1 MKRVTLSKL
10 LPLACALMMGGMNA
24 HASEPSRPECIAP
37 SKPGGGFDMTC
48 KLAQAGLK
56 DHGLLKSPMR
66 VTYMPGG
73 IGAVAYNAIAANRR
87 DEPGTLIAFSGAS
100 LLNLALGK
108 YGRYDENAVHWLTTI
123 GTDYGTLAV
132 REDSPFKTLDDVIQ
146 VLKKDPKSIT
156 VGGGGSIGG
165 QGWAKIALLAKA
177 AGVDPRELRYAA
189 FEGGAEHYMAL
200 MGKHVDLV
208 TGSASEIRAQ
218 RGNKIRALVVYSEE
232 RLPGELADVPTAK
245 EQGYDIQWPLI
256 RGYYMGPDVK
266 QEDLDWWKAAF
277 AKLQN
282 SEEFQ
287 QYLHDRDVLPLNVT
301 GQALNDLV
309 KKQVEDYR
317 KLGEEFGLVAE

>member
-1 MKRVTLSKL
+1 
-10 LPLACALMMGGMNA
+10 
-24 HASEPSRPECIAP
+24 
-37 SKPGGGFDMTC
+37 
-48 KLAQAGLK
+48 
-56 DHGLLKSPMR
+56 
-66 VTYMPGG
+66 
-73 IGAVAYNAIAANRR
+73 
-87 DEPGTLIAFSGAS
+87 
-100 LLNLALGK
+100 
-108 YGRYDENAVHWLTTI
+108 
-123 GTDYGTLAV
+123 
-132 REDSPFKTLDDVIQ
+132 VIQ
-146 VLKKDPKSIT
+146 ALKKDPKSIT

-232 RLPGELADVPTAK
+232 RLPGELASVPTAK

-256 RGYYMGPDVK
+256 RGYYMGPGVK

-277 AKLQN
+277 AKLQS

-287 QYLHDRDVLPLNVT
+287 QYLQDRDVLPLNVT

>member
-1 MKRVTLSKL
+1 MKIAKFNKL
-10 LPLACALMMGGMNA
+10 LPLACALLLGSFNA
-24 HASEPSRPECIAP
+24 TANEPSRPECIAP
-37 SKPGGGFDMTC
+37 SKPGGGFDLTC
-48 KLAQAGLK
+48 KLVQAGLK
-56 DHGLLKSPMR
+56 DHGLLKAPMR

-87 DEPGTLIAFSGAS
+87 NEPGTLVAFSGAS

-108 YGRYDENAVHWLTTI
+108 YGRYDENAVQWLTTI

-146 VLKKDPKSIT
+146 ALKKDPKSVA

-177 AGVDPRELRYAA
+177 AGVDPRALRYAA

-200 MGKHVDLV
+200 MGGHVDLV

-218 RGNKIRALVVYSEE
+218 KGNKIRALVVYSEE
-232 RLPGELADVPTAK
+232 RLPGELASVPTAK

-256 RGYYMGPDVK
+256 RGYYMGPEVK
-266 QEDLDWWKAAF
+266 PEVVAWWRESF
-277 AKLQN
+277 AKLQ
-282 SEEFQ
+282 SSAEFQ
-287 QYLHDRDVLPLNVT
+287 QYLQERDVIPLAVS
-301 GQALNDLV
+301 GQALKDLV

>member
-1 MKRVTLSKL
+1 MKISLLKKI
-10 LPLACALMMGGMNA
+10 LPLACALTISAVQANA
-24 HASEPSRPECIAP
+24 GQPHRPECIAP

-48 KLAQAGLK
+48 KLAQAGFK
-56 DHGLLKSPMR
+56 DEKLLDAPMR

-87 DEPGTLIAFSGAS
+87 NEPGTIVAFSGAS

-108 YGRYDENAVHWLTTI
+108 YGRYDETAVQWLTTV

-132 REDSPFKTLDDVIQ
+132 RDDSPFKTLDDVIQ
-146 VLKKDPKSIT
+146 ALKKDPKSVT

-177 AGVDPRELRYAA
+177 AGVDPRQLRYAA
-189 FEGGAEHYMAL
+189 FEGGSEHYMAL

-218 RGNKIRALVVYSEE
+218 RGNHIRALAVYSEE
-232 RLPGELADVPTAK
+232 RLPGDLSDVPTAK

-256 RGYYMGPDVK
+256 RGYYVGPEVK
-266 QEDLDWWKAAF
+266 GEELAFWKTTF
-277 AKLQN
+277 AKLT
-282 SEEFQ
+282 SSAEFQ
-287 QYLHDRDVLPLNVT
+287 QYLLDRDVIPLTVT
-301 GQALNDLV
+301 GPELQALV
-309 KKQVEDYR
+309 KKQIDNYR
-317 KLGEEFGLVAE
+317 QLGAEFGLVTK

>member
-1 MKRVTLSKL
+1 MKTITLSKL
-10 LPLACALMMGGMNA
+10 LPLACALMLGSV
-24 HASEPSRPECIAP
+24 HAQAGEPSRPECIAP

-56 DHGLLKSPMR
+56 DHGLLDSPMR

-73 IGAVAYNAIAANRR
+73 IGAVAYNAIASNRR

-108 YGRYDENAVHWLTTI
+108 YGRYDENAVQWLTTI

-132 REDSPFKTLDDVIQ
+132 REDSPFKSLDDVIQ
-146 VLKKDPKSIT
+146 ALKKDPKSIT

-189 FEGGAEHYMAL
+189 FEGGSEHYMAL

-256 RGYYMGPDVK
+256 RGYYMGPEVK
-266 QEDLDWWKAAF
+266 QEELDWWKAAF
-277 AKLQN
+277 AKLQS

-287 QYLHDRDVLPLNVT
+287 QYLQDRDVLPLNVT

>member
-1 MKRVTLSKL
+1 MKTITFSKL
-10 LPLACALMMGGMNA
+10 LPLACALMLGSVNA
-24 HASEPSRPECIAP
+24 QAGEPSRPECIAP

-56 DHGLLKSPMR
+56 DHGLLDSPMR

-73 IGAVAYNAIAANRR
+73 IGAVAYNAIASNRR
-87 DEPGTLIAFSGAS
+87 GEPGTLIAFSGAS

-108 YGRYDENAVHWLTTI
+108 YGRYDENAVQWLTTI

-132 REDSPFKTLDDVIQ
+132 REDSPFKSLDDVIQ
-146 VLKKDPKSIT
+146 ALKKDPKSIT

-189 FEGGAEHYMAL
+189 FEGGSEHYMAL

-256 RGYYMGPDVK
+256 RGYYMGPEVK
-266 QEDLDWWKAAF
+266 QEELDWWKAAF
-277 AKLQN
+277 AKLQS

-287 QYLHDRDVLPLNVT
+287 QYLQDRDVLPLNVT

>member
-1 MKRVTLSKL
+1 MKTASLSKL
-10 LPLACALMMGGMNA
+10 LPLACAMLLGSFQAQAN
-24 HASEPSRPECIAP
+24 EPSRPECIAP

-56 DHGLLKSPMR
+56 DHKLLDSPMR

-73 IGAVAYNAIAANRR
+73 IGAVAYNSIAANRR
-87 DEPGTLIAFSGAS
+87 DEAGTLIAFSGAS

-108 YGRYDENAVHWLTTI
+108 YGRYDENAVQWLTTI

-132 REDSPFKTLDDVIQ
+132 REDSPFKTLDDVVQ
-146 VLKKDPKSIT
+146 ALRKDPKSIT

-218 RGNKIRALVVYSEE
+218 KANKIRPLVVYSEE
-232 RLPGELADVPTAK
+232 RLPGELNNVPTAK

-266 QEDLDWWKAAF
+266 QEHIDWWKAAF
-277 AKLQN
+277 AKLQD
-282 SEEFQ
+282 SPEFQ
-287 QYLHDRDVLPLNVT
+287 QYLQDRDVIPLAVT
-301 GQALNDLV
+301 GPALNELV
-309 KKQVEDYR
+309 KLQVENYR
-317 KLGEEFGLVAE
+317 KLGEEFGLVGE

>member
-1 MKRVTLSKL
+1 MKTITFSKL
-10 LPLACALMMGGMNA
+10 LPLACALMLGSVYAQAG
-24 HASEPSRPECIAP
+24 EPSRPECIAP

-56 DHGLLKSPMR
+56 DHGLLDSPMR

-73 IGAVAYNAIAANRR
+73 IGAVAYNAIASNRR
-87 DEPGTLIAFSGAS
+87 GEPGTLIAFSGAS

-108 YGRYDENAVHWLTTI
+108 YGRYDENAVQWLTTI

-132 REDSPFKTLDDVIQ
+132 REDSPFKSLDDVIQ
-146 VLKKDPKSIT
+146 ALKKDPKSIT

-189 FEGGAEHYMAL
+189 FEGGSEHYMAL

-256 RGYYMGPDVK
+256 RGYYMGPEVK
-266 QEDLDWWKAAF
+266 QEELDWWKAAF
-277 AKLQN
+277 AKLQS

-287 QYLHDRDVLPLNVT
+287 QYLQDRDVLPLNVT

>member
-1 MKRVTLSKL
+1 MKTVTLSKL
-10 LPLACALMMGGMNA
+10 LPLACALMLGSV
-24 HASEPSRPECIAP
+24 HAQAGEPSRPECIAP

-56 DHGLLKSPMR
+56 DHHLLDSPMR

-87 DEPGTLIAFSGAS
+87 DESGTLIAFSGAS

-108 YGRYDENAVHWLTTI
+108 YGRYDENAVQWLTTI

-132 REDSPFKTLDDVIQ
+132 REDSPFKSLEDVIQ
-146 VLKKDPKSIT
+146 ALKKDPKSIT

-189 FEGGAEHYMAL
+189 FEGGSEHYMAL

-256 RGYYMGPDVK
+256 RGYYMGPEVK

-277 AKLQN
+277 AKLQS

-287 QYLHDRDVLPLNVT
+287 QYLQDRDVLPLNVT

>member
-1 MKRVTLSKL
+1 MKTVTLSKL
-10 LPLACALMMGGMNA
+10 LPLACALMLGSV
-24 HASEPSRPECIAP
+24 HAQAGEPSRPECIAP

-56 DHGLLKSPMR
+56 DHGLLDSPMR

-73 IGAVAYNAIAANRR
+73 IGAVAYNAIASNRR
-87 DEPGTLIAFSGAS
+87 GEPGTLIAFSGAS

-108 YGRYDENAVHWLTTI
+108 YGRYDENAVQWLTTI

-132 REDSPFKTLDDVIQ
+132 REDSPFKSLDDVIQ
-146 VLKKDPKSIT
+146 ALKKDPKSIT

-189 FEGGAEHYMAL
+189 FEGGSEHYMAL

-256 RGYYMGPDVK
+256 RGYYMGPEVK
-266 QEDLDWWKAAF
+266 QEELDWWKAAF
-277 AKLQN
+277 AKLQS

-287 QYLHDRDVLPLNVT
+287 QYLQDRDVLPLNVT

>member
-1 MKRVTLSKL
+1 MKKVTFSKL

-24 HASEPSRPECIAP
+24 QAGEPSRPECIAP

-56 DHGLLKSPMR
+56 DHGLLESPMR

-73 IGAVAYNAIAANRR
+73 IGAVAYNSIAANRR
-87 DEPGTLIAFSGAS
+87 DESGTLIAFSGAS

-108 YGRYDENAVHWLTTI
+108 YGRYDENAVQWLTTI

-146 VLKKDPKSIT
+146 ALKKDPKSVT

-232 RLPGELADVPTAK
+232 RLPGELASVPTAK

-256 RGYYMGPDVK
+256 RGYYMGPEVSK
-266 QEDLDWWKAAF
+266 EDLDWWKAAF
-277 AKLQN
+277 AKLQS

-287 QYLHDRDVLPLNVT
+287 QYLQDRDVIPLDVT
-301 GQALNDLV
+301 GQALHDLV

>member
-1 MKRVTLSKL
+1 MKTLRLNKL
-10 LPLACALMMGGMNA
+10 LPLACALLIGSTTVAAN
-24 HASEPSRPECIAP
+24 EPSRPECIAP
-37 SKPGGGFDMTC
+37 SKPGGGFDLTC

-56 DHGLLKSPMR
+56 DHGLLEAPMR

-87 DEPGTLIAFSGAS
+87 GESGTIVAFSGAS

-108 YGRYDENAVHWLTTI
+108 YGRYDEDAVQWLTTI
-123 GTDYGTLAV
+123 GSDYGTLAV
-132 REDSPFKTLDDVIQ
+132 REDSPFKTLEDVIQ
-146 VLKKDPKSIT
+146 ELKKDPKSIT

-165 QGWAKIALLAKA
+165 QGWVKIALLAKA

-218 RGNKIRALVVYSEE
+218 RGNKIRPLVVYSEE

-256 RGYYMGPDVK
+256 RGYYMGPEVK

-277 AKLQN
+277 AKLQS

-287 QYLHDRDVLPLNVT
+287 QYLQDRDVLPLNVT
-301 GQALNDLV
+301 GQALSDLV
-309 KKQVEDYR
+309 KRQVEDYR

>member
-1 MKRVTLSKL
+1 MKTVTLSKF
-10 LPLACALMMGGMNA
+10 LPLACALMLGSVNA
-24 HASEPSRPECIAP
+24 QAGEPSRPECIAP

-56 DHGLLKSPMR
+56 DHHLLDSPMR

-87 DEPGTLIAFSGAS
+87 DESGTLIAFSGAS

-108 YGRYDENAVHWLTTI
+108 YGRYDENSVQWLTTI

-146 VLKKDPKSIT
+146 ALKKDPKSIT

-232 RLPGELADVPTAK
+232 RLPGELASVPTAK

-256 RGYYMGPDVK
+256 RGYYMGPEVK

-277 AKLQN
+277 AKLQS

-287 QYLHDRDVLPLNVT
+287 QYLQDRDVLPLNVT

>member
-1 MKRVTLSKL
+1 MKTITFSKL
-10 LPLACALMMGGMNA
+10 LPLACALMLGSVNA
-24 HASEPSRPECIAP
+24 QAGEPSRPECIAP

-56 DHGLLKSPMR
+56 DHGLLDSPMR

-73 IGAVAYNAIAANRR
+73 IGAVAYNAIASNRR
-87 DEPGTLIAFSGAS
+87 GEPGTLIAFSGAS

-108 YGRYDENAVHWLTTI
+108 YGRYDENAVQWLTTI

-132 REDSPFKTLDDVIQ
+132 REDSPFRSLDDVIQ
-146 VLKKDPKSIT
+146 ALKKDPKSIT
-156 VGGGGSIGG
+156 LGGGGSIGG

-189 FEGGAEHYMAL
+189 FEGGSEHYMAL

-256 RGYYMGPDVK
+256 RGYYMGPEVK

-277 AKLQN
+277 AKLQS

-287 QYLHDRDVLPLNVT
+287 QYLQDRDVLPLNVT